1 MAGLKL
7 FLSFL
12 FACLLWGQAPV
23 TKQEILDGLKAGTER
38 ASGQSELAAAI
49 VERGIAFTVD
59 EKTLEEF
66 RQAGARSF
74 LLDAIRR
81 AGAKPAP
88 VDRPRLRLPD
98 DPPPPPA
105 TPSEEMTPEAKAE
118 AIAKLPF
125 LEQARYYAL
134 EYSDDLPNFRVTQMV
149 KRYVRGPQS
158 KDWELRDSLE
168 LELSYSDKQ
177 GEKYKLVKL
186 NGAPT
191 KMSYEQLGGST
202 STGEFG
208 AIMGSLFSLRSKAD
222 FKETG
227 KEVFNGRQTVLYDFL
242 VKKVNSNSE
251 ITDRSSNRSVIAGY
265 QGTVWIDVE
274 TKRVLRI
281 ELAHDNIQPG
291 FPITLAESAIE
302 YDFVTIAGERYLMP
316 VRAEVLLGRD
326 REREYSRNVIEF
338 RNYQKFDTDVKLV
351 PDNN

>member
-1 MAGLKL
+1 MNGLK
-7 FLSFL
+7 FLLTFL
-12 FACLLWGQAPV
+12 FACLLFSQAPV
-23 TKQEILDGLKAGTER
+23 TKQEILDGLKAGTDR
-38 ASGQSELAAAI
+38 DSGQSELAAAI
-49 VERGIAFTVD
+49 VERGIAFPVD

-98 DPPPPPA
+98 DPPPPP
-105 TPSEEMTPEAKAE
+105 TPAEELTPEARAE

-125 LEQARYYAL
+125 LEQARYHAL
-134 EYSDDLPNFRVTQMV
+134 EYSDELPNFRVTQIV
-149 KRYVRGPQS
+149 KRYFRGPQS
-158 KDWELRDSLE
+158 KDWELRDTLE
-168 LELSYSDKQ
+168 LELFYSDKQ

-191 KMSYEQLGGST
+191 KMSYDQLGGST

-208 AIMGSLFSLRSKAD
+208 AIMGSLFSPRSKAD

-227 KEVFNGRQTVLYDFL
+227 KEVFNGRQTVLYDFV
-242 VKKVNSNSE
+242 VKKVNSSSE
-251 ITDRSSNRSVIAGY
+251 LTDRGSNRSVIAGY

-274 TKRVLRI
+274 TRRVLRI

-302 YDFVTIAGERYLMP
+302 YGWVTIAGERYLLP
-316 VRAEVLLGRD
+316 VQAEVLLGRD
-326 REREYSRNVIEF
+326 SLREYTRNVIEF